1 MYISIRKYKLTS
13 RDAKT
18 RGELTRQIN
27 ELFLPQI
34 SKAPG
39 FVSYYA
45 VDDGSG
51 TLATVSVFETQ
62 SGAEESNRQAADTKK
77 NLPALVSGPPEITRV
92 KCSRLRRF
100 GQAPSQRAEI
110 TSRSERPRR
119 EGSIREALASAKDLS
134 GAWQALFLII

>member
-13 RDAKT
+13 QDAKT

-51 TLATVSVFETQ
+51 TLSTVSVFETR
-62 SGAEESNRQAADTKK
+62 SGAEESNRQAADFSKK
-77 NLPALVSGPPEITRV
+77 NLPTLISGPPEITSGEV
-92 KCSRLRRF
+92 LT
-100 GQAPSQRAEI
+100 SQ
-110 TSRSERPRR
+110 TVRS
-119 EGSIREALASAKDLS
+119 GSKSAKT
-134 GAWQALFLII
+134 

>member
-62 SGAEESNRQAADTKK
+62 SGAEESNRQAADFTKK
-77 NLPALVSGPPEITRV
+77 NLPALVSGPPEITSGEV
-92 KCSRLRRF
+92 
-100 GQAPSQRAEI
+100 
-110 TSRSERPRR
+110 
-119 EGSIREALASAKDLS
+119 LASPDGSVRRQVSELRQLAAVRGLGGKE
-134 GAWQALFLII
+134 A

>member
-1 MYISIRKYKLTS
+1 MYIRIRKYKLTS

-18 RGELTRQIN
+18 LGELTRQIN

-34 SKAPG
+34 SKALG

-62 SGAEESNRQAADTKK
+62 SGAEESNRQAADFSKK
-77 NLPALVSGPPEITRV
+77 NLPALISGPPEITSGEV
-92 KCSRLRRF
+92 
-100 GQAPSQRAEI
+100 
-110 TSRSERPRR
+110 
-119 EGSIREALASAKDLS
+119 LASQTVRS
-134 GAWQALFLII
+134 GAKSAS

>member
-1 MYISIRKYKLTS
+1 MDGFVRKGANEYISIRKYKLTS

-27 ELFLPQI
+27 DLFLPQI

-45 VDDGSG
+45 VDTGSG

-62 SGAEESNRQAADTKK
+62 SGAEESIRQAADFVNK
-77 NLPALVSGPPEITRV
+77 NLSALVSGPPEITSGEV
-92 KCSRLRRF
+92 
-100 GQAPSQRAEI
+100 
-110 TSRSERPRR
+110 
-119 EGSIREALASAKDLS
+119 LASQAVRS
-134 GAWQALFLII
+134 GAKSAS

>member
-18 RGELTRQIN
+18 RGDLTRQIN

-51 TLATVSVFETQ
+51 T
-62 SGAEESNRQAADTKK
+62 R
-77 NLPALVSGPPEITRV
+77 LP
-92 KCSRLRRF
+92 
-100 GQAPSQRAEI
+100 
-110 TSRSERPRR
+110 
-119 EGSIREALASAKDLS
+119 
-134 GAWQALFLII
+134 

>member
-1 MYISIRKYKLTS
+1 MLLPADSLFAQWTVSSGKEQKMYISIRKYKLTS

-34 SKAPG
+34 SKARG

-45 VDDGSG
+45 VDGGSG

-62 SGAEESNRQAADTKK
+62 SGA
-77 NLPALVSGPPEITRV
+77 
-92 KCSRLRRF
+92 
-100 GQAPSQRAEI
+100 
-110 TSRSERPRR
+110 
-119 EGSIREALASAKDLS
+119 
-134 GAWQALFLII
+134 